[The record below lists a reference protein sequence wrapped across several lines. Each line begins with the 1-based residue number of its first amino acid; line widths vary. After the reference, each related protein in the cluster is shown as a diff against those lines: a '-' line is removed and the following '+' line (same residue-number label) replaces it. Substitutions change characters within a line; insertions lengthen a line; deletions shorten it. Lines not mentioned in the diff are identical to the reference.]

1 MYIEP
6 SFPIESS
13 SLKSPKYQA
22 SDSLFLKDI
31 EALKEASIISLLTQ
45 LSFRGFACVTLDH
58 EDLNYNLERALD
70 EAANL
75 QGFRFPPIDQEIIYT
90 DRRRKAFQALFS
102 TATICL
108 KALCTYLQR
117 YHDDFPAS
125 LLHTLDQI
133 LSPDFQLFGE
143 HFDQNEPFTSGQNFS
158 QTFFNL
164 FNYNNGLLNAHVDRS
179 LLTVIKVRSF
189 KPDSLSDSIPNKSAL
204 WVKDQVNV
212 WRNADEEV
220 SNHQV
225 VIMVG
230 EDFEALI
237 KHLKLSLFA
246 AEHAVRVD
254 PTGDYLSHSHFR
266 ADPDTTTSD
275 NRLSAAL
282 ILRHDPFED
291 S

>member
-6 SFPIESS
+6 SFPVGYS
-13 SLKSPKYQA
+13 SLKLPKSQE
-22 SDSLFLKDI
+22 SDSLLLKDI

-45 LSFRGFACVTLDH
+45 LSCRGFACVTLDH

-75 QGFRFPPIDQEIIYT
+75 QGFRFPPIDQDVIYT

-117 YHDDFPAS
+117 YHDHFPTS
-125 LLHTLDQI
+125 LLHGLDHA
-133 LSPDFQLFGE
+133 LSPNFQLFGE
-143 HFDQNEPFTSGQNFS
+143 KFDQNEPFTLGQSFS

-189 KPDSLSDSIPNKSAL
+189 KLDSLSDSIPHKSAL
-204 WVKDQVNV
+204 WIKDQVNV

-220 SNHQV
+220 SDHQV
-225 VIMVG
+225 VIMIG

-237 KHLKLSLFA
+237 AHLKLPLFA

-254 PTGDYLSHSHFR
+254 PTGEYLSHSHFR
-266 ADPDTTTSD
+266 ADPETTTSN

-282 ILRHDPFED
+282 ILRHDPLED